1 MPRTAEGGLNSSS
14 AAANVVAESQPIL
27 GEPMYRIAFGV
38 LLAITGL
45 AEGATAQSLTP
56 DELEAMI
63 NERVNAQN
71 PYRTLLA
78 DPDPE
83 RSLAAMQIML
93 ESGDSDLTR
102 MALEFG
108 LLSPNPTVRRI
119 AVEAFMATGPVLSIR
134 FDGTETDGDGFVNLI
149 RGTLTGTLDEDGIG
163 YARAAVGPLSEDGT
177 CFVDMVRGKCLV
189 TINSDGVF
197 LSIYL
202 TWNQPYV
209 SARMV
214 VNDSGQ
220 LEGVAS
226 LYNVSEPIP
235 VTIQLVD

>member
-1 MPRTAEGGLNSSS
+1 MF
-14 AAANVVAESQPIL
+14 
-27 GEPMYRIAFGV
+27 RIAVGV
-38 LLAITGL
+38 FLAVHGL
-45 AEGATAQSLTP
+45 AVGASSQALTP
-56 DELEAMI
+56 EELEAMI
-63 NERVNAQN
+63 NERVSAQN
-71 PYRTLLA
+71 PYRAFLA

-93 ESGDSDLTR
+93 ASGDDDLIR

-119 AVEAFMATGPVLSIR
+119 AVEAFMATGPVLSVR
-134 FDGTETDGDGFVNLI
+134 FDGSQSEDADFAALVRNTLSGTVDPEGVGF
-149 RGTLTGTLDEDGIG
+149 
-163 YARAAVGPLSEDGT
+163 ARIAVGSLSEDGT
-177 CFVDMVRGKCLV
+177 CFQHTMSETCLV

-202 TWNQPYV
+202 TWSRPYA

-214 VNDSGQ
+214 VNDAGQ

-226 LYNVSEPIP
+226 LYRVNEPIP
-235 VTIQLVD
+235 VTIQLLD

>member
-1 MPRTAEGGLNSSS
+1 MF
-14 AAANVVAESQPIL
+14 
-27 GEPMYRIAFGV
+27 RIAVGV
-38 LLAITGL
+38 FLAVHGL
-45 AEGATAQSLTP
+45 AVGASSQSLTP
-56 DELEAMI
+56 EELEAMI

-71 PYRTLLA
+71 PYRAFLA

-93 ESGDSDLTR
+93 ESGDDDLVR

-134 FDGTETDGDGFVNLI
+134 FDGSASEDNDFVSLVRNTMS
-149 RGTLTGTLDEDGIG
+149 GTVDPDGIG
-163 YARAAVGPLSEDGT
+163 FARAAVGPLSEDGT
-177 CFVDMVRGKCLV
+177 CFIDTVRGNCLV

-202 TWNQPYV
+202 TWNKPYA

-214 VNDSGQ
+214 VNDAGQ

-226 LYNVSEPIP
+226 LWNVNEPIP
-235 VTIQLVD
+235 VTIQLLD